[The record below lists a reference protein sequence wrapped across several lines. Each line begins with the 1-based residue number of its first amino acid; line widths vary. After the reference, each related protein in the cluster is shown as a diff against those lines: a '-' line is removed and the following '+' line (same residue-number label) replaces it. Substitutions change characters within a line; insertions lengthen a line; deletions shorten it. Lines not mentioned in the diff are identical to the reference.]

1 MRQRVFGSI
10 VLAAALVLL
19 GCGDDDD
26 TETSTATTEATGTT
40 AGADGTTETTEGG
53 AETNELPPLPEVMVG
68 TEIETL
74 LLETQADSEYTLGL
88 AIPNRADPNYQFI
101 ESKAEEYAE
110 ILGVTL
116 RVVDPGGYEAGPRQA
131 DQIDELVQAGVD
143 GIVLAAADAAA
154 LGPAVARAA
163 DAGVPTVT
171 FITGESSG
179 RAVSAVSNNLVE
191 IGVFEC
197 ENIVAE
203 VPDAKVVMLSGPQG
217 AETAAKRA
225 QGFRQCAEENG
236 LEILAERF
244 GPSSRDDGL
253 IQMENLLQSF
263 GDEIDAIYTFG
274 GYIALGAADAV
285 QQAGVEAGEIFI
297 STSNPDAETVER
309 LRAGEIRGAVDQFT
323 GIIIS
328 AAIATVVQ
336 SLNGETVPKAVEVP
350 IEAVSSEEAADKD
363 WSWSNTA
370 DS

>member
-10 VLAAALVLL
+10 VLAAALVLV

-26 TETSTATTEATGTT
+26 TATTDTTVAAETT
-40 AGADGTTETTEGG
+40 APPDGTTDTTAAE
-53 AETNELPPLPEVMVG
+53 AETNDLPPLPEVMVG
-68 TEIETL
+68 TEIESL
-74 LLETQADSEYTLGL
+74 LLNTKADSEYTLGL

-101 ESKAEEYAE
+101 EKKAEEYADA
-110 ILGVTL
+110 LGITL

-131 DQIDELVQAGVD
+131 DQMDELVQAGVD

-171 FITGESSG
+171 FITGENSG

-225 QGFRQCAEENG
+225 QGFRQCAEENNM
-236 LEILAERF
+236 EILAERF

-253 IQMENLLQSF
+253 TQMENLYQSF
-263 GDEIDAIYTFG
+263 GDEISAIYTFSA
-274 GYIALGAADAV
+274 YIALGAADAV
-285 QQAGVEAGEIFI
+285 QRAGVESRKIFI
-297 STSNPDAETVER
+297 STSNPDAEATER
-309 LRAGEIRGAVDQFT
+309 LRSGEIRGAVDQFT

-328 AAIATVVQ
+328 AAIATAVQ
-336 SLNGETVPKAVEVP
+336 SLNGETVPKALEIP
-350 IEAVSSEEAADKD
+350 IDAVSSEEAVDKD
-363 WSWSNTA
+363 WSWSNVVDA
-370 DS
+370 